1 MNCRSCVHFPIC
13 EYVES
18 LGVGF
23 KTLRIGSDAEKC
35 VMFNN
40 LKTIDAEPV
49 RYGHWKEIQVC
60 RIYNEDTVYS
70 IGYKCNQCGRVES
83 KKEPYCHCGAKM
95 MDEVSE

>member
-18 LGVGF
+18 LDVGF

-40 LKTIDAEPV
+40 LKTVDAVEVV
-49 RYGHWKEIQVC
+49 RCKDCKNMIVSDKGFRFCNVWCKINGMGDDGYCNYGE
-60 RIYNEDTVYS
+60 R
-70 IGYKCNQCGRVES
+70 R
-83 KKEPYCHCGAKM
+83 
-95 MDEVSE
+95 